1 MLQQLIRQFHFTKAE
16 RHGAVALLCLAGLGF
31 LAPVVYRQTYRP
43 IPPDHSDFKKQVQRF
58 KAAASS
64 TNATSVATM
73 FEFDPNT
80 ASVELFVQLG
90 LREKVAQTIV
100 KYRTRGGR
108 FRTPED
114 LQKIYTLP
122 EADFERLRPYVR
134 IKSNSQ
140 PTAPRWQPKQ
150 VAQLQPFTFDP
161 NTASEAELLRLGLPQ
176 ALVTRLLR
184 YREKG
189 GYFFEKTDFRKLYG
203 LREPDYQR
211 LEPYIVIARAD
222 KPIRPA
228 TYAGGAGKAN
238 PLEVLDINTAPATA
252 WQQLPG
258 IGAYRAQQIVRFRE
272 KLGGFVSP
280 AQVAET
286 RGLPD
291 SIFQKIQGLLRL
303 ETPPFRTLNLNT
315 ATVEEFNAHP
325 YFSFK
330 QGQLIVAYREQHGPF
345 ARIQD
350 LGKIAAF
357 TDHAWLNRVAAYLTV
372 E

>member
-31 LAPVVYRQTYRP
+31 LVPAVYRQFYRP
-43 IPPDHSDFKKQVQRF
+43 VPPDLSDFKKQVQRF
-58 KAAASS
+58 NAAASNAAS
-64 TNATSVATM
+64 TPAAAM
-73 FEFDPNT
+73 FEFDPNS
-80 ASVELFVQLG
+80 ASVEVFVQLG

-100 KYRTRGGR
+100 KYRARGGR
-108 FRTPED
+108 FRTPDD

-134 IKSNSQ
+134 IESTPERATQ
-140 PTAPRWQPKQ
+140 RWQPKQ
-150 VAQLQPFTFDP
+150 VAQLQSFSFDP
-161 NTASEAELLRLGLPQ
+161 NTASEADLLRLGLPQ
-176 ALVTRLLR
+176 TQVARLLR

-203 LREPDYQR
+203 LRETDYQR
-211 LEPYIVIARAD
+211 LEPYIAIARVET
-222 KPIRPA
+222 PVRPA
-228 TYAGGAGKAN
+228 TYAGGTREAT
-238 PLEVLDINTAPATA
+238 PVEMLDINAAPASA

-303 ETPPFRTLNLNT
+303 ETPPFRPLNLNT
-315 ATVEEFNAHP
+315 ATVAEFNAHP

-330 QGQLIVAYREQHGPF
+330 QGQLIVAYREQHGAF
-345 ARIQD
+345 ARVQD
-350 LGKIAAF
+350 LEKIAAF
-357 TDHAWLNRVAAYLTV
+357 TDRTWLNRVAAYLTV

>member
-16 RHGAVALLCLAGLGF
+16 RHGAVALLCLAALGF
-31 LAPVVYRQTYRP
+31 LAPMVFRQFYRP
-43 IPPDHSDFKKQVQRF
+43 APPDLSDFKKQVERF
-58 KAAASS
+58 NSAAS
-64 TNATSVATM
+64 NAEIAMLPTLFV
-73 FEFDPNT
+73 FDPNT

-90 LREKVAQTIV
+90 LQEKVAQTIV

-108 FRTPED
+108 FRTPDD

-134 IKSNSQ
+134 IESNS
-140 PTAPRWQPKQ
+140 PNKTPRWQPKQ

-184 YREKG
+184 YREKS
-189 GYFFEKTDFRKLYG
+189 GYFFEKSDFRKLYG
-203 LREPDYQR
+203 LSESDYQR
-211 LEPYIVIARAD
+211 LEPYIAIARMD
-222 KPIRPA
+222 KPVRPM
-228 TYAGGAGKAN
+228 TYAGGTGQTT
-238 PLEVLDINTAPATA
+238 PIEVLDINAAPATA

-291 SIFQKIQGLLRL
+291 SVFQKIQGQLRL
-303 ETPPFRTLNLNT
+303 ETSLFRKINLNT
-315 ATVEEFNAHP
+315 ATVAEFNAHP

-330 QGQLIVAYREQHGPF
+330 QGQLIVAYREQHGAF
-345 ARIQD
+345 ARVQD
-350 LGKIAAF
+350 LEKIAAF
-357 TDHAWLNRVAAYLTV
+357 ADRVWLNRVAAYLTV

>member
-1 MLQQLIRQFHFTKAE
+1 MLQQLIRQFHFTRAE
-16 RHGAVALLCLAGLGF
+16 RHGAVALLCLAALGF
-31 LAPVVYRQTYRP
+31 LAPAVFRQFYRP
-43 IPPDHSDFKKQVQRF
+43 LPPDLSDFRNQVERF
-58 KAAASS
+58 NTAAS
-64 TNATSVATM
+64 AVDAAPAPILV
-73 FEFDPNT
+73 EFDPNT
-80 ASVELFVQLG
+80 APVELFVQLG

-100 KYRTRGGR
+100 KYRAHGGR

-134 IKSNSQ
+134 IESNSQ
-140 PTAPRWQPKQ
+140 NTTPRWQPKQ
-150 VAQLQPFTFDP
+150 VAPLQPFTFDP
-161 NTASEAELLRLGLPQ
+161 NTASETELLQLGLPQ

-184 YREKG
+184 YREKN
-189 GYFFEKTDFRKLYG
+189 GYFFEKSDFRKLYG
-203 LREPDYQR
+203 LHESDYHR
-211 LEPYIVIARAD
+211 LKPYIVIARAD
-222 KPIRPA
+222 KPIRPI
-228 TYAGGAGKAN
+228 TYAGGAGKTT
-238 PLEVLDINTAPATA
+238 PLDVLDINAAPVAA

-286 RGLPD
+286 HGLPD
-291 SIFQKIQGLLRL
+291 SIFQKIQGRLRL
-303 ETPPFRTLNLNT
+303 ETPLFRRLNLNT
-315 ATVEEFNAHP
+315 ATVAEFNAHP

-345 ARIQD
+345 AHVQD
-350 LGKIAAF
+350 LEKIAAF
-357 TDHAWLNRVAAYLTV
+357 ADRAWLNRVAAYLAV